1 METGKL
7 YYEDCHLAR
16 FTARVLR
23 CEEGKEGF
31 RVVLNATAFYPE
43 GGGQPGDTG
52 VLGGVAVLDTR
63 EENGEIIHLCRETL
77 IVGETVEGIID
88 YDRRFG
94 FMQQHTGEHMV
105 SGILH
110 RRFGLHNTGFHI
122 GAEGVTVD
130 FDGTVPPELLPEIE
144 AEANRGV
151 WRNIPLH
158 IFTPSPEE
166 LPNVTYRTK
175 RELPWPVRIV
185 EIPGFD
191 SCACCGVHCAATGEV
206 GLVKLFSSI
215 PFRGGSRML
224 MACGG
229 LALDILNRAY
239 QQNKLVSQAFSAP
252 MGETGEAAGRMN
264 DLLAQQKYR
273 ITALERRIWDGI
285 AEGYRGKGNAV
296 HFEPGLDGTGIRELA
311 DRIAA
316 SCGGVAA
323 VFSGEEGSYGFCLAS
338 REEDLR
344 PLGKRL
350 TQSLQGRGGGKPGFQ
365 QGTVKAS
372 RQEIEAF
379 FRDQPMSCPPE
390 SH

>member
-1 METGKL
+1 
-7 YYEDCHLAR
+7 
-16 FTARVLR
+16 
-23 CEEGKEGF
+23 
-31 RVVLNATAFYPE
+31 
-43 GGGQPGDTG
+43 
-52 VLGGVAVLDTR
+52 
-63 EENGEIIHLCRETL
+63 
-77 IVGETVEGIID
+77 
-88 YDRRFG
+88 
-94 FMQQHTGEHMV
+94 
-105 SGILH
+105 
-110 RRFGLHNTGFHI
+110 
-122 GAEGVTVD
+122 
-130 FDGTVPPELLPEIE
+130 
-144 AEANRGV
+144 
-151 WRNIPLH
+151 
-158 IFTPSPEE
+158 
-166 LPNVTYRTK
+166 
-175 RELPWPVRIV
+175 
-185 EIPGFD
+185 
-191 SCACCGVHCAATGEV
+191 
-206 GLVKLFSSI
+206 
-215 PFRGGSRML
+215 

-350 TQSLQGRGGGKPGFQ
+350 TQSLHGRGGGKPGFQ
-365 QGTVKAS
+365 QGSVKAT

-379 FRDQPMSCPPE
+379 FRDQPMSCLPE

>member
-16 FTARVLR
+16 FSARVLR
-23 CEEGKEGF
+23 CEEGKDGF
-31 RVVLNATAFYPE
+31 RVVLSATAFYPE

-52 VLGGVAVLDTR
+52 TLGGVAVLDTR
-63 EENGEIIHLCRETL
+63 EEGGEIVHLCREPL
-77 IVGETVEGIID
+77 IVGETVEGRID

-110 RRFGLHNTGFHI
+110 RRMGLHNTGFHI

-130 FDGTVPPELLPEIE
+130 FDGVVPPELLPEIE
-144 AEANRGV
+144 EEANRGV

-166 LPNVTYRTK
+166 LPKVTYRTK
-175 RELPWPVRIV
+175 RALPWPVRIV

-191 SCACCGVHCAATGEV
+191 SCACCGIHCAATGEV

-215 PFRGGSRML
+215 PFRGGSRIL

-229 LALDILNRAY
+229 LALSILNRAY
-239 QQNKLVSQAFSAP
+239 TQNKLVSQAFSAP
-252 MGETGEAAGRMN
+252 MGETGEAASRMN

-285 AEGYRGKGNAV
+285 AEGYRGKGNV
-296 HFEPGLDGTGIRELA
+296 LHFEPGLDGTGIRELA

-323 VFSGEEGSYGFCLAS
+323 VFSGEEGSCGFCLAS
-338 REEDLR
+338 RADDLR
-344 PLGKRL
+344 PLCKEM
-350 TQSLQGRGGGKPGFQ
+350 TQTLCGRGGGKPQFQ
-365 QGTVKAS
+365 QGTVKAT

-379 FRDQPMSCPPE
+379 FREQPMPCHPA

>member
-1 METGKL
+1 METRKL

-23 CEEGKEGF
+23 CQEGTDGF
-31 RVVLNATAFYPE
+31 RVLLDATAFYPE

-52 VLGGVAVLDTR
+52 TLGDVTVVDTR
-63 EENGEIIHLCRETL
+63 EEGGEIVHLCREPL
-77 IVGETVEGIID
+77 PVGDTVEGRID

-94 FMQQHTGEHMV
+94 FMQQHTGEHMI

-130 FDGTVPPELLPEIE
+130 FDGVVPPEILPEIE
-144 AEANRGV
+144 LEANRGV
-151 WRNIPLH
+151 WRNTPLS

-175 RELPWPVRIV
+175 RALPWPVRIV
-185 EIPGFD
+185 RIPGFD
-191 SCACCGVHCAATGEV
+191 SCACCGIHCETTGEV

-215 PFRGGSRML
+215 PFRGGSRMV

-239 QQNKLVSQAFSAP
+239 QQNKLVSKAFSAP
-252 MGETGEAAGRMN
+252 MDETGAAADRMN

-285 AEGYRGKGNAV
+285 AEGYRGKGNV
-296 HFEPGLDGTGIRELA
+296 LHFEPGLDGTGLRELA

-323 VFSGEEGSYGFCLAS
+323 VFSGEDGSYGFCLAS

-350 TQSLQGRGGGKPGFQ
+350 TQALTGRGGGKPGFQ
-365 QGTVKAS
+365 QGTVKAT

-379 FRDQPMSCPPE
+379 FRNQPIT
-390 SH
+390 

>member
-1 METGKL
+1 METRKL

-23 CEEGKEGF
+23 CQEGTDGF
-31 RVVLNATAFYPE
+31 RVLLDATAFYPE

-52 VLGGVAVLDTR
+52 TLGDVTVVDTR
-63 EENGEIIHLCRETL
+63 EEGGEIVHLCREPL
-77 IVGETVEGIID
+77 PVGDTVEGRID

-94 FMQQHTGEHMV
+94 FMQQHTGEHMI

-130 FDGTVPPELLPEIE
+130 FDGVVPPEILPEIE
-144 AEANRGV
+144 LEANRGV
-151 WRNIPLH
+151 WRNTPLS

-166 LPNVTYRTK
+166 LSNVTYRTK
-175 RELPWPVRIV
+175 RALPWPVRIV
-185 EIPGFD
+185 RIPGFD
-191 SCACCGVHCAATGEV
+191 SCACCGIHCETTGEV

-215 PFRGGSRML
+215 PFRGGSRMV

-252 MGETGEAAGRMN
+252 MDETGAAADRMN
-264 DLLAQQKYR
+264 DLMAQQKYR

-350 TQSLQGRGGGKPGFQ
+350 TQSLHGRGGGKPGFQ

>member
-1 METGKL
+1 METRKL
-7 YYEDCHLAR
+7 YYEDCHLSR
-16 FTARVLR
+16 FSARVLR
-23 CEEGKEGF
+23 CETGVGGF
-31 RVVLNATAFYPE
+31 RVVLSATAFYPE

-52 VLGGVAVLDTR
+52 TLGGTAVLDTR
-63 EENGEIIHLCRETL
+63 EEGGEIVHLCREPLT
-77 IVGETVEGIID
+77 VGETVEGIID

-130 FDGTVPPELLPEIE
+130 FDGVVPPELLPEIE

-151 WRNIPLH
+151 WRNVPLH
-158 IFTPSPEE
+158 IFTPRAEE

-175 RELPWPVRIV
+175 RALPWPVRIV

-191 SCACCGVHCAATGEV
+191 TCACCGIHCAATGEV

-215 PFRGGSRML
+215 PFRGGSRMV

-229 LALDILNRAY
+229 LALEILNRAY

-252 MGETGEAAGRMN
+252 MGETGEAADRMN
-264 DLLAQQKYR
+264 DLLARQKYR
-273 ITALERRIWDGI
+273 ISALERRIWDGI
-285 AEGYRGKGNAV
+285 AEGYRGSGNIL
-296 HFEPGLDGTGIRELA
+296 HFEPGLDSVGLRELA
-311 DRIAA
+311 DRIAGC
-316 SCGGVAA
+316 CGGVANL
-323 VFSGEEGSYGFCLAS
+323 FSGEDGNYGFCLAS
-338 REEDLR
+338 REGDLR
-344 PLGKRL
+344 PLCKEM
-350 TQSLQGRGGGKPGFQ
+350 TQSLSGRGGGKPGFQ
-365 QGTVKAS
+365 QGTVKAT

-379 FRDQPMSCPPE
+379 FRNHPIT
-390 SH
+390 

>member
-1 METGKL
+1 METRKL
-7 YYEDCHLAR
+7 YYEDCHLSR
-16 FTARVLR
+16 FSARVLR
-23 CEEGKEGF
+23 CETGADCF
-31 RVVLNATAFYPE
+31 RVVLSATAFYPE

-52 VLGGVAVLDTR
+52 TLGGTAVLDTR
-63 EENGEIIHLCRETL
+63 EEGGEIVHLCREPLTA
-77 IVGETVEGIID
+77 GETVEGQIN

-110 RRFGLHNTGFHI
+110 RLLGLHNTGFHI

-130 FDGTVPPELLPEIE
+130 FDGPVPPEILPQIE

-151 WRNIPLH
+151 WRNVPLH

-175 RELPWPVRIV
+175 RALPWPVRIV

-191 SCACCGVHCAATGEV
+191 TCACCGIHCAATGEV

-215 PFRGGSRML
+215 PFRGGSRMV

-252 MGETGEAAGRMN
+252 MGETGEAADRMN
-264 DLLAQQKYR
+264 DLLARQKYR
-273 ITALERRIWDGI
+273 ISALERRIWDGI
-285 AEGYRGKGNAV
+285 AEGYRGSGNIL
-296 HFEPGLDGTGIRELA
+296 HFEPGLDSVGLRELA
-311 DRIAA
+311 DRIAGV
-316 SCGGVAA
+316 CGGVAA
-323 VFSGEEGSYGFCLAS
+323 VFSGEEGSCGFCLAS

-344 PLGKRL
+344 PLCKEM
-350 TQSLQGRGGGKPGFQ
+350 TQSLSGRGGGKPGFQ
-365 QGTVKAS
+365 QGTVKAT

-379 FRDQPMSCPPE
+379 FRKE
-390 SH
+390 RER

>member
-1 METGKL
+1 METRKL
-7 YYEDCHLAR
+7 YYEDCHLSR
-16 FTARVLR
+16 FSARVLR
-23 CEEGKEGF
+23 CETGVDGF
-31 RVVLNATAFYPE
+31 RVVLSATAFYPE

-52 VLGGVAVLDTR
+52 TLGGTAVLDTR
-63 EENGEIIHLCRETL
+63 EDRGEIVHLCREPLT
-77 IVGETVEGIID
+77 VGETVEGIID

-110 RRFGLHNTGFHI
+110 RLLGLHNTGFHI

-130 FDGTVPPELLPEIE
+130 FDGVVPPELLPEIE
-144 AEANRGV
+144 VEANRGV
-151 WRNIPLH
+151 WRNVPLH

-175 RELPWPVRIV
+175 RALPWPVRIV

-191 SCACCGVHCAATGEV
+191 SCACCGIHCAATGEV
-206 GLVKLFSSI
+206 GSVKLFSSI
-215 PFRGGSRML
+215 PFRGGSRMV

-229 LALDILNRAY
+229 LALEILNRAY

-252 MGETGEAAGRMN
+252 MDETGAAADRMN
-264 DLLAQQKYR
+264 DLLARQKYR
-273 ITALERRIWDGI
+273 ISALERRIWDGI

-323 VFSGEEGSYGFCLAS
+323 VFSGEEGNYGFCLAS

-350 TQSLQGRGGGKPGFQ
+350 TQSLHGRGGGKPGFQ

-379 FRDQPMSCPPE
+379 FRDQPIP
-390 SH
+390 

>member
-1 METGKL
+1 METRKL
-7 YYEDCHLAR
+7 YYEDCHLSR
-16 FTARVLR
+16 FSARVLR
-23 CEEGKEGF
+23 CETGVDGF
-31 RVVLNATAFYPE
+31 RVVLSATAFYPE

-52 VLGGVAVLDTR
+52 TLGGTAVLDTR
-63 EENGEIIHLCRETL
+63 EEGGEIVHLCREPLT
-77 IVGETVEGIID
+77 VGETVEGQID

-110 RRFGLHNTGFHI
+110 RLLGLHNTGFHI

-130 FDGTVPPELLPEIE
+130 FDGVVPPELLPEIE

-151 WRNIPLH
+151 WRNVPLH
-158 IFTPSPEE
+158 IFTPRAEE

-175 RELPWPVRIV
+175 RALPWPVRIV

-191 SCACCGVHCAATGEV
+191 TCACCGIHCAATGEV

-215 PFRGGSRML
+215 PFRGGSRMV

-229 LALDILNRAY
+229 LALEILNRAY

-252 MGETGEAAGRMN
+252 MGETGEAADRMN
-264 DLLAQQKYR
+264 DLLARQKYR

-285 AEGYRGKGNAV
+285 AEGYRGSGNIL
-296 HFEPGLDGTGIRELA
+296 HFEPGLDSVGLRELA
-311 DRIAA
+311 DRIAGC
-316 SCGGVAA
+316 CGGVANL
-323 VFSGEEGSYGFCLAS
+323 FSGEDGNYGFCLAS
-338 REEDLR
+338 REGDLR
-344 PLGKRL
+344 PLCKEM
-350 TQSLQGRGGGKPGFQ
+350 TQSLSGRGGGKPGFQ
-365 QGTVKAS
+365 QGTVRAS

-379 FRDQPMSCPPE
+379 FRNHPIT
-390 SH
+390 

>member
-23 CEEGKEGF
+23 CEEGEGIF
-31 RVVLNATAFYPE
+31 RVTLDATAFYPE

-52 VLGGVAVLDTR
+52 TLGGVTVLDTR
-63 EENGEIIHLCRETL
+63 EEGGEILHLCREPL
-77 IVGETVEGIID
+77 RVGETVEGCVD

-110 RRFGLHNTGFHI
+110 RRMGLHNTGFHI

-130 FDGTVPPELLPEIE
+130 FDGVVPPELLPEIE
-144 AEANRGV
+144 EEANRGV

-166 LPNVTYRTK
+166 LPGVTYRTK
-175 RELPWPVRIV
+175 RTLPWPVRIV

-206 GLVKLFSSI
+206 GLIKLFSSI
-215 PFRGGSRML
+215 PFRGGSRIL

-229 LALDILNRAY
+229 LALSILNRAY
-239 QQNKLVSQAFSAP
+239 AQNKLVSQAFSAP
-252 MGETGEAAGRMN
+252 MGETGEAASRMN

-285 AEGYRGKGNAV
+285 AEGYRGKGNV
-296 HFEPGLDGTGIRELA
+296 LHFEPGLDGTGIRELA

-316 SCGGVAA
+316 SCGGTAA
-323 VFSGEEGSYGFCLAS
+323 VFSGEEGSFGFCLAS
-338 REEDLR
+338 RADDLR

-350 TQSLQGRGGGKPGFQ
+350 TQALCGRGGGKPGFQ
-365 QGTVKAS
+365 QGAVKAS

-379 FRDQPMSCPPE
+379 FRDQPMSCLPG

>member
-1 METGKL
+1 MLRCQEGT
-7 YYEDCHLAR
+7 DD
-16 FTARVLR
+16 FRVL
-23 CEEGKEGF
+23 
-31 RVVLNATAFYPE
+31 LDATAFYPE

-52 VLGGVAVLDTR
+52 TLGDVTVVDTR
-63 EENGEIIHLCRETL
+63 EEGGEIVHLCREPL
-77 IVGETVEGIID
+77 PVGDTVEGRID

-130 FDGTVPPELLPEIE
+130 FDGVVPPELLPGIE

-285 AEGYRGKGNAV
+285 AEGYRGKGNV
-296 HFEPGLDGTGIRELA
+296 LRFEPGLDGTGLRELA

-316 SCGGVAA
+316 CCGGVAA
-323 VFSGEEGSYGFCLAS
+323 VFSGENGSYGFCLAS

-350 TQSLQGRGGGKPGFQ
+350 TQALTGRGGGKPGFQ
-365 QGTVKAS
+365 QGTVRAT

-379 FRDQPMSCPPE
+379 FRDQPIP
-390 SH
+390 